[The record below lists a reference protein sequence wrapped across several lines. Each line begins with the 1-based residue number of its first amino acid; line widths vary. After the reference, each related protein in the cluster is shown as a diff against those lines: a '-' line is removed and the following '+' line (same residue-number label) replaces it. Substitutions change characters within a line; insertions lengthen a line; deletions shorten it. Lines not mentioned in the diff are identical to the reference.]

1 MNEEIVDILLATY
14 NSNEKYLKQQIESI
28 LNQTYKN
35 IHIYIS
41 DDASPNKNI
50 INILKDYK
58 SKDNRITVFEQ
69 KENLGFNKNFEFLL
83 KHSTAE
89 YIMFCDHDDIWYEDK
104 VEKSLL
110 KIKESNASMVYVNA
124 RQIDE
129 YGATLHNDYFKYK
142 NMPIIIGKNKLAI
155 SRCVGLGCSQIITKE
170 IKEKMLPFKE
180 STIAHDWLAA
190 FLANETNGIDHI
202 YEPLLDYRLHSNN
215 VFGGR
220 NLNQNLNRW
229 KEEQGKTYKSFKKY
243 RQEVIDRG
251 YLKGAQMCN
260 EYAEKE
266 DSKEFTQKLIQ
277 YLEKVK
283 KTKIINIHII
293 AYFKFYGGKNLLKK
307 MIKELVIFHF
317 PILSFIIYK
326 IA

>member
-180 STIAHDWLAA
+180 STIAHD
-190 FLANETNGIDHI
+190 
-202 YEPLLDYRLHSNN
+202 
-215 VFGGR
+215 
-220 NLNQNLNRW
+220 
-229 KEEQGKTYKSFKKY
+229 
-243 RQEVIDRG
+243 
-251 YLKGAQMCN
+251 
-260 EYAEKE
+260 
-266 DSKEFTQKLIQ
+266 
-277 YLEKVK
+277 
-283 KTKIINIHII
+283 
-293 AYFKFYGGKNLLKK
+293 
-307 MIKELVIFHF
+307 
-317 PILSFIIYK
+317 
-326 IA
+326 